1 MFEDTSYIADVSQ
14 ASKQGWQTAQNISM
28 EFRKMDNEWPRNI
41 SYIFEFEPRYIFTK
55 MYSKNQIVECIANG
69 MYLPLNPNVF

>member
-14 ASKQGWQTAQNISM
+14 ASKQGWQTAQNISL

-41 SYIFEFEPRYIFTK
+41 SYIFEFEPQKCI
-55 MYSKNQIVECIANG
+55 KNEIVECIGNG